1 MRNTTRTATRLI
13 AYGSIANIKESEAI
27 VMARKDTVIGSK
39 YDVMLWG
46 FKCTLRDRRSGE
58 HTDGYIVVTG
68 NEEYNLEEAKKEI
81 RDKYGRIGYT
91 VTECEYDDTRI
102 FTFDALEIY
111 KHSRC
116 SRCAGCDYYIKED
129 DSVGQPR
136 GCEVLIDMEEEENK
150 GTQQEYEALS
160 SAFDNNGYNCQCYKI
175 KEGSKKPVEDKPDY
189 LAEIMAT
196 LAELDDTESE
206 VKEN

>member
-1 MRNTTRTATRLI
+1 
-13 AYGSIANIKESEAI
+13 
-27 VMARKDTVIGSK
+27 MARKDTVIGSK

-68 NEEYNLEEAKKEI
+68 NEEYDIEEAKKEI

-116 SRCAGCDYYIKED
+116 SRCAGCDYYITED
-129 DSVGQPR
+129 NSIGQPK
-136 GCEVLIDMEEEENK
+136 GCEVLIDMEEEYLE
-150 GTQQEYEALS
+150 THPEYEALS
-160 SAFDNNGYNCQCYKI
+160 SAFDNNGYNCQYYKMR
-175 KEGSKKPVEDKPDY
+175 EGSKKPVEDKPDY
-189 LAEIMAT
+189 LAEIMAA

>member
-27 VMARKDTVIGSK
+27 AMARKDTVIGYK

-58 HTDGYIVVTG
+58 YTDGYIVVTG
-68 NEEYNLEEAKKEI
+68 NEEYDLEEAKKEI
-81 RDKYGRIGYT
+81 RDKYGQIGYT
-91 VTECEYDDTRI
+91 VTECKYDDTRI
-102 FTFDALEIY
+102 FAFNALDIY
-111 KHSRC
+111 KRSRRSRC
-116 SRCAGCDYYIKED
+116 HSCDYYITED
-129 DSVGQPR
+129 SSIGQPK

-150 GTQQEYEALS
+150 GTQQEYEALG
-160 SAFDNNGYNCQCYKI
+160 SAFDNNGYNCQYYKMR
-175 KEGSKKPVEDKPDY
+175 EDSKKTVEDKLDY
-189 LAEIMAT
+189 LEEIMAA

>member
-13 AYGSIANIKESEAI
+13 VSGSIVNIKESEAA
-27 VMARKDTVIGSK
+27 VMARKDTVIGAN

-68 NEEYNLEEAKKEI
+68 NEEYDIEEAKREI

-102 FTFDALEIY
+102 FVFDALEIY

-129 DSVGQPR
+129 NSVGQPR

-150 GTQQEYEALS
+150 GTQQEHEALS
-160 SAFDNNGYNCQCYKI
+160 FVFDNNGYNCQYYKI

-206 VKEN
+206 VKED